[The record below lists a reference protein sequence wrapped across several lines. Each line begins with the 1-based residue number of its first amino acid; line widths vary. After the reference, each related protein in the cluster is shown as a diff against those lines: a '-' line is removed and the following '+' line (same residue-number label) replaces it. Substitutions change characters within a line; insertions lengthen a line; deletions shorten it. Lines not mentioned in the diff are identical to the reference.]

1 MTDRPLVLDTDIG
14 TDVDDLLALVL
25 LARAPEV
32 SLAGVTTV
40 YGDTMLRARLAR
52 RVCDL
57 LGVDVPVAAGERQT
71 LSGRAV
77 WWPGHEGR
85 GVVGLDRVD
94 VEGAPDAV
102 GLLLGAG
109 QIEVCAVGPLTNIAA
124 ALRADPGWARRVRHL
139 YVMGGDFAGGRA
151 EHNVS
156 SDTVAAREVFASG
169 IPITVAGLDVTTRVP
184 YGPPELDRIS
194 ASGGELA
201 GLIADQTRRWWDFLG
216 RASNPHDPLAAL
228 TALTPELFSFSF
240 RAVGVDDDGVIGDG
254 PGGPAVRV
262 VRDLDE
268 GRVLEELLTRLEGA

>member
-1 MTDRPLVLDTDIG
+1 MRLVTRPLVLDTDLG

-40 YGDTMLRARLAR
+40 YGDTVLRARLAR

-57 LGVDVPVAAGERQT
+57 LGVDVPVAVGRGEP

-85 GVVGLDRVD
+85 GVAGLDRVD

-102 GLLLGAG
+102 GFLLGAG
-109 QIEVCAVGPLTNIAA
+109 EIEVCAVGPLTNLAA

-139 YVMGGDFAGGRA
+139 YVMGGDFTGGRA

-169 IPITVAGLDVTTRVP
+169 IPITVAGLDVTTRLP
-184 YGPPELDRIS
+184 YGPAELDRIS
-194 ASGGELA
+194 APGGELA
-201 GLIADQTRRWWDFLG
+201 DLIIDQTRRWWDFLG
-216 RASNPHDPLAAL
+216 RDSNPHDPLAAL
-228 TALTPELFSFSF
+228 TALTPELFSFTD
-240 RAVGVDDDGVIGDG
+240 RAVGVGDDGVLSADG
-254 PGGPAVRV
+254 PSVRV
-262 VRDLDE
+262 VADLDE
-268 GRVLEELLTRLEGA
+268 GRVAEELWTRLEGA